1 MNSAPTFQSLT
12 IDTAAL
18 TPAQPAEA
26 TPPSASPVVRVATPA
41 SFVRLLVWSILPM
54 VLWYTA
60 ANGLAHYFSLH
71 NEWVNLRHEA
81 VALYAMAT
89 LYVVPWMLTIVTGF
103 MAWGYALRMYGAGR
117 GTLRAFGI
125 FALQWLAVWAM
136 TYASVHWHYVYF
148 YTEQVYS

>member
-1 MNSAPTFQSLT
+1 MNSAPTLQSLT

-18 TPAQPAEA
+18 TPAQPAEPPTPA
-26 TPPSASPVVRVATPA
+26 TPPARATSA
-41 SFVRLLVWSILPM
+41 SFVRLLVWSLLPM
-54 VLWYTA
+54 ALWYTA
-60 ANGLAHYFSLH
+60 ANSLAHYFSLN

-89 LYVVPWMLTIVTGF
+89 LYAVPWMLTIITGF
-103 MAWGYALRMYGAGR
+103 MTWGYALRMYGAGQ

-125 FALQWLAVWAM
+125 FAVQWLAVWAM